1 MRRGANVLHTLHHS
15 NQVSAAQYSQ
25 FLTSLGLTW
34 NLRRYTSAHAQA
46 ATVEEASMKRR
57 MMVGLFA
64 GSLLLL
70 LLQGNR
76 SVSAQQQTPQKDYS
90 QSLQWET
97 VENIKV
103 LRVWKSTR
111 TSDMKEYPQIA
122 LAQVSDSDFQKF
134 VQNPD
139 LLRTFVNAHNVFPD
153 HINTAGPWAS
163 LMTTNDH
170 VDPPGWL
177 LTFSHS
183 KASNM
188 SITSQPLVPE
198 S

>member
-1 MRRGANVLHTLHHS
+1 
-15 NQVSAAQYSQ
+15 
-25 FLTSLGLTW
+25 
-34 NLRRYTSAHAQA
+34 
-46 ATVEEASMKRR
+46 MKRR

-70 LLQGNR
+70 LQGNR
-76 SVSAQQQTPQKDYS
+76 SVSAQQQTSQKDYS

-122 LAQVSDSDFQKF
+122 LAQVSDPDFQKF

-139 LLRTFVNAHNVFPD
+139 LLKTFVNAHNVFPD
-153 HINTAGPWAS
+153 PINTAGPWAS

-188 SITSQPLVPE
+188 SITSQPLIPD
-198 S
+198 SK